1 MTKQRNTLLIG
12 AILGSV
18 TLSLTSC
25 SSDDNSVPKPVDKIE
40 VPAEKATLKLTLGT
54 FKDTSANFTIEAKN
68 TQSVFYYVI
77 PSTEAGKAP
86 VVTVEDIYKKGTEVK
101 DWKDPINV
109 KDLSPLTEYFIFAAA
124 KNSDGIATVVETPL
138 TFTTTQKIDVSIEFS
153 NINTTNNQILISIL
167 PTGATEVRYKIV
179 KKEEVLTLEQVLE
192 TGSKF
197 FNIKTVTNLK
207 PKNFDPD
214 TEYTVYVAAI
224 STTGVKI
231 LESVNVKTKKADEV
245 TDDGSIAFTSLS
257 FTSEL
262 VEEAGKKVAYYNMT
276 FINNDWQAQ
285 FEIGALSSNATEI
298 KEGKYIL
305 PSKKDQGKP
314 GPERIAGNFAVKD
327 LKTGKLVED
336 IDYGDIT
343 IAKVNNQYEVRIDLV
358 KLDISNKRFIGN
370 FKGIPTHK

>member
-1 MTKQRNTLLIG
+1 M
-12 AILGSV
+12 

-25 SSDDNSVPKPVDKIE
+25 SSDDNSIPKPIDKIE

-101 DWKDPINV
+101 DWKEPISI
-109 KDLSPLTEYFIFAAA
+109 KDLSPSTEYFIFAAA
-124 KNSDGIATVVETPL
+124 KNSDGIATVIETPL
-138 TFTTTQKIDVSIEFS
+138 TFTTTQKIDVFVELS
-153 NINTTNNQILISIL
+153 NISATNNQIMVSIL

-179 KKEEVLTLEQVLE
+179 KKEIVLTLEEVLE
-192 TGSKF
+192 TGSKIM
-197 FNIKTVTNLK
+197 NLKAVTNLK
-207 PKNFDPD
+207 PKNFEQN
-214 TEYTVYVAAI
+214 TAYMIYVAAV
-224 STTGVKI
+224 SATGVKI
-231 LESVNVKTKKADEV
+231 LETAEVKTLKDE
-245 TDDGSIAFTSLS
+245 DAPADGSIAFTSLS

-276 FINNDWQAQ
+276 FSNTEWQAQ

-305 PSKKDQGKP
+305 PAKKDPGKP

-343 IAKVNNQYEVRIDLV
+343 ITKVNDKFEVKIDLV
-358 KLDISNKRFIGN
+358 KLDISNKRFIAN